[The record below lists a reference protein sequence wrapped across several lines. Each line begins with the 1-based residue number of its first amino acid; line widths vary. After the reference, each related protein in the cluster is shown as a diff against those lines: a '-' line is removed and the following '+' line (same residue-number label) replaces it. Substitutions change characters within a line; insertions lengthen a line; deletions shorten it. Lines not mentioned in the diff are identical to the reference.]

1 MSAPDQ
7 PRVLLLHNRYRFE
20 GGEERS
26 LALQQRALANAGVEH
41 RLLERRS
48 EDTPRVRAAGA
59 LLRGGADE
67 DEVAR
72 AVSELGADVVHV
84 HNMQPLFGPRA
95 LAAARSS
102 GARVILHLHNARLFC
117 AIGVAARDGAPC
129 YRCHGR
135 NTLPGLVLNC
145 RGSLPEAAAYAAGL
159 ARHQPL
165 ALRSAD
171 RFVAPSR
178 WAAGLL
184 ARLGVPADK
193 LDVLTHYLPAEEI
206 SADSRA
212 HQGRYVLAAGRLAPE
227 KGFDLAIAAAAR
239 ASVPLW
245 IAGDGPDRE
254 ELESQ
259 AKALNAPVEFLGAV
273 PREQM
278 PDLLRGAAGLLL
290 SSRSNEFSPFSVLE
304 AMGAGLPV
312 IATRS
317 GGVPGLIGRDRCV
330 RLGDGVALAAR
341 LSDLWSDPDG
351 RRSEGER
358 LLARV
363 RGQHSERRYLTDL
376 LAIYGSSRR
385 TPAQ

>member
-1 MSAPDQ
+1 
-7 PRVLLLHNRYRFE
+7 LE

-48 EDTPRVRAAGA
+48 EDTGRVQAARA

-72 AVSELGADVVHV
+72 AARELQADVVHV
-84 HNMQPLFGPRA
+84 HNMQPLFGPRG
-95 LAAARSS
+95 LAAARSA

-145 RGSLPEAAAYAAGL
+145 RGSLPEAAAYATGL
-159 ARHQPL
+159 ALHQPL
-165 ALRSAD
+165 ALSSAD

-178 WAAGLL
+178 WAAGQL

-193 LDVLTHYLPAEEI
+193 LDVLTHYLPADEI

-212 HQGRYVLAAGRLAPE
+212 HQGRYVLSAGRLAPE

-245 IAGDGPDRE
+245 IAGDGPDRQG
-254 ELESQ
+254 LESQ

-290 SSRSNEFSPFSVLE
+290 SSRSHEFSPFSVLE

-358 LLARV
+358 LLTRV
-363 RGQHSERRYLTDL
+363 RGQHSERRYLRDL
-376 LAIYGSSRR
+376 MAIYGSSRR